1 MKTLLFL
8 SVLTF
13 SSFSWSDSD
22 KMVKAGLGE
31 NASQEYKDCLGED
44 KCPSQQC
51 PNSCA
56 MMNKDQSRGNI
67 ATGAKGASGT
77 SKSTGAR

>member
-8 SVLTF
+8 TILTC
-13 SSFSWSDSD
+13 SSFSWSQSD
-22 KMVKAGLGE
+22 KVAKAGLGE
-31 NASQEYKDCLGED
+31 NASAEYKDCLAED

-51 PNSCA
+51 PNSCS
-56 MMNKDQSRGNI
+56 MIHKDQNRANI
-67 ATGAKGASGT
+67 ANGSKSASGT